1 MGSSNQACHNKLA
14 MHFSINQE
22 MDRTRSLISA
32 AQENVRVATD
42 LVRLSRELRHDN
54 ADLRD
59 FLRESLLITLG
70 TQDRLGEKRFG

>member
-1 MGSSNQACHNKLA
+1 